1 MSRRSD
7 HFMEPKRFVLVGTG
21 IRARDFVRPL
31 VTQYAASSQL
41 VGLCDT
47 SALRMDFFNQA
58 MAREWNT
65 RPVPTAHAAD
75 FEQLIRAQRAN
86 AVLVT
91 TVDATHHDYITRALR
106 CGCDVVTEKPMTTD
120 APKCRL
126 ILEEAAR
133 APGKVRVAFNYRWH
147 PHRTEVRR
155 LLAAGTIGAVKSVNL
170 EYLLDTDHGADYFR
184 RWHAR
189 MDQSGGLLVHKA
201 THHFDLVNWWLD
213 AIPERVFAQGQ
224 LVFYGRANAVA
235 RGDVAW
241 TRYPRYTDADCGAD
255 PFRFSLRDGGLLE
268 GLYLRAEADSGYLRD
283 RNVFRDDIDIYD
295 QMSAL
300 VRYRT
305 GQQLTYSL
313 VCFSSREGM
322 RVTFNGDRG
331 RLEYYEFLRAPV
343 QGRIDPVPPSPNDHP
358 DHHIRVFP
366 HFAADYT
373 VEVAPLPG
381 GHGGADALLAEQ
393 IFAAAPR
400 ADPFQR
406 TAGPEQGAASV
417 LVGIAANESIRTSLP
432 VAIHDLVALRPSAK
446 HLSEL

>member
-1 MSRRSD
+1 
-7 HFMEPKRFVLVGTG
+7 MEPKRFVLVGTG
-21 IRARDFVRPL
+21 MRARDFVRPL
-31 VTQYAASSQL
+31 VTQYAASSEL
-41 VGLCDT
+41 VGLCDR
-47 SALRMDFFNQA
+47 SALRMDFFNRT

-65 RPVPTAHAAD
+65 RPVPTAAPAG
-75 FEQLIRAQRAN
+75 FEQLIRDQRAD
-86 AVLVT
+86 AVIVT
-91 TVDATHHDYITRALR
+91 TVDATHHDYIVRAPR

-120 APKCRL
+120 AAKCRR

-133 APGKVRVAFNYRWH
+133 APGRVRVAFNYRWH

-213 AIPERVFAQGQ
+213 VIPERVFAHGQ

-235 RGDVAW
+235 RGDAAL
-241 TRYPRYTDADCGAD
+241 TRYPRYTDADCATD

-295 QMSAL
+295 QMTAL

-305 GQQLTYSL
+305 GQLLTYSL
-313 VCFSSREGM
+313 VCFSPREGM

-331 RLEYYEFLRAPV
+331 RLEYYEFVRAPV
-343 QGRIDPVPPSPNDHP
+343 LGHMNPVPVLPNDHP
-358 DHHIRVFP
+358 DLSIRVFP

-373 VEVAPLPG
+373 VEVALIPG
-381 GHGGADALLAEQ
+381 VHGGADPFLAEQ
-393 IFAAAPR
+393 IFSAAPP
-400 ADPFQR
+400 ADPYQR

-417 LVGIAANESIRTSLP
+417 LVGIAANESIRTAQP
-432 VAIHDLVALRPSAK
+432 VNIGDLVSLRPAAK